1 MDQTSLMPTG
11 GLVSEPVLDM
21 QGVSVSLPRGG
32 RLVPVLDGLDLT
44 IAAGEMLALVG
55 ETGSGKTI
63 AALSIPRLLP
73 EGAVL
78 DGRIFLNNTELT
90 ALSEPEMR
98 RQRGPGIG
106 MVFQDPGRALN
117 PSMRVG
123 AQIAEAIRMHQK
135 ISAREAWARALARL
149 DEVGIPDPAERANDY
164 PHLFSGGQRQRV
176 TIALALACDP
186 VLLIADECT
195 TGLDPVLARQ
205 MLGLLHE
212 LRRRRDLAVLF
223 VTHDLS
229 LVRRHADTVQVLYAG
244 QAVERGSV
252 PSVLS
257 NPLHPYTG
265 ALLAAAPKLTRRPA
279 AAISGMAPEPEA
291 RSGAC
296 RFADRCA
303 GAKPVCGS
311 APPDW
316 SGTLP
321 SPTLKSP
328 TLHSQARCVFAGEVA
343 MPAPQ
348 PILPNDAPKPGELLS
363 VAALSVTYVPRFGG
377 AGRYAVRDVSLRVQ
391 EGECLAIVGASGSGK
406 TSLGRAVLQML
417 PYDGQVALWGS
428 LINDKAPR
436 ARRAAR
442 RRMQVVFQDPAS
454 SLNPAMTVGA
464 LIEEPLLLA
473 GIDARQR
480 AYRVRALLPQMGL
493 ADSLIDRYPA
503 SLSGGQAQRVAL
515 ARALA
520 GEPDLLVLDEPTS
533 GLDVSTQAGLL
544 ILLRRLLSTRRIAY
558 LFITHDL
565 AAARFLAHRIAVMQ
579 DGEIVELQAAE
590 ELVKRPR
597 HPASRALVEAFE

>member
-1 MDQTSLMPTG
+1 MDSSHGVP
-11 GLVSEPVLDM
+11 SPDSVLEM
-21 QGVSVSLPRGG
+21 QGVSVALPRGG

-55 ETGSGKTI
+55 ETGSGKTM

-73 EGAVL
+73 DGAL
-78 DGRIFLNNTELT
+78 MEGRIFLNDIELT
-90 ALSEPEMR
+90 ALSEAEMR

-106 MVFQDPGRALN
+106 MVFQDPARALN
-117 PSMRVG
+117 PSMTVG
-123 AQIAEAIRMHQK
+123 AQIAEAIRVHQK
-135 ISAREAWARALARL
+135 ISAGEAWARALARL
-149 DEVGIPDPAERANDY
+149 DEVGIPDPAERAQDY

-195 TGLDPVLARQ
+195 TGLDPVMARQ
-205 MLGLLHE
+205 MLGLLQV
-212 LRRRRDLAVLF
+212 LQRRRDLAVLF

-244 QAVERGSV
+244 QAVERGTV
-252 PSVLS
+252 PAVLS
-257 NPLHPYTG
+257 RPLHPYTG
-265 ALLAAAPKLTRRPA
+265 ALLAAAPKLNRRPA
-279 AAISGMAPEPEA
+279 ATISGMAPEPEA

-303 GAKPVCGS
+303 GAKPVCS
-311 APPDW
+311 STPPDW
-316 SGTLP
+316 S
-321 SPTLKSP
+321 PTLQ
-328 TLHSQARCVFAGEVA
+328 SQARCAFAGKIDL
-343 MPAPQ
+343 PASQ
-348 PILPNDAPKPGELLS
+348 PILPNDAPKPGELLT
-363 VAALSVTYVPRFGG
+363 VAALSVTYVPRFGRG
-377 AGRYAVRDVSLRVQ
+377 ARVAVQDVSLRIQ

-428 LINDKAPR
+428 PISDKAPR
-436 ARRAAR
+436 ARRTAR

-464 LIEEPLLLA
+464 LIEEPLMLA

-480 AYRVRALLPQMGL
+480 MARVRDLLPQMGL

-503 SLSGGQAQRVAL
+503 SLSGGQAQRVAV

-579 DGEIVELQAAE
+579 DGEIVELEAAE
-590 ELVKRPR
+590 ELVKRPQ
-597 HPASRALVEAFE
+597 HAASRALVEAFE

>member
-1 MDQTSLMPTG
+1 MDQAAALPAGDTVTDT
-11 GLVSEPVLDM
+11 VLDM

-73 EGAVL
+73 DGARL
-78 DGRIFLNNTELT
+78 DGRIFLNGTDLT
-90 ALSEPEMR
+90 ALSEAEMR

-106 MVFQDPGRALN
+106 MVFQDPARALN

-123 AQIAEAIRMHQK
+123 AQIAEAIRLHQK
-135 ISAREAWARALARL
+135 VSAGEAWARALARL
-149 DEVGIPDPAERANDY
+149 DEVGIPDPAERALDY

-195 TGLDPVLARQ
+195 TGLDPVMARQ
-205 MLGLLHE
+205 MLGLLHV

-229 LVRRHADTVQVLYAG
+229 LVRRHADSVQVLYAG
-244 QAVERGSV
+244 QAVERGAV

-257 NPLHPYTG
+257 QPLHPYTG
-265 ALLAAAPKLTRRPA
+265 ALLAAAPKLNRRPA
-279 AAISGMAPEPEA
+279 ATISGMAPEPEA
-291 RSGAC
+291 RGGAC

-303 GAKPVCGS
+303 GAKPVCTS

-316 SGTLP
+316 SRAGA
-321 SPTLKSP
+321 SPGQAG
-328 TLHSQARCVFAGEVA
+328 SQAHAARCVFAGQID
-343 MPAPQ
+343 MPAAQ
-348 PILPNDAPKPGELLS
+348 PILPNDAAKADELLS
-363 VAALSVTYVPRFGG
+363 VTALTVTYVPRFGRG
-377 AGRYAVRDVSLRVQ
+377 ARVAVQDVSLRIQ
-391 EGECLAIVGASGSGK
+391 EGECLAVVGASGSGK

-417 PYDGQVALWGS
+417 PYDGQVALWGTPIAS
-428 LINDKAPR
+428 KAGR
-436 ARRAAR
+436 ARRSAR

-480 AYRVRALLPQMGL
+480 NHRMRDLLPQMGL
-493 ADSLIDRYPA
+493 ADSLIDRYPT
-503 SLSGGQAQRVAL
+503 SLSGGQAQRVAV

-544 ILLRRLLSTRRIAY
+544 ILLRRLLSSRRIAY

-579 DGEIVELQAAE
+579 DGEIVELQTAE

>member
-1 MDQTSLMPTG
+1 MDSTSALPPSNT
-11 GLVSEPVLDM
+11 VTDTVLDM

-73 EGAVL
+73 EGARL
-78 DGRIFLNNTELT
+78 EGRIVLNGTELT
-90 ALSEPEMR
+90 ALSEAEMR

-106 MVFQDPGRALN
+106 MVFQDPARALN
-117 PSMRVG
+117 PSMKVG
-123 AQIAEAIRMHQK
+123 AQIAEAIRLHQNVG
-135 ISAREAWARALARL
+135 AGEAWARALARL
-149 DEVGIPDPAERANDY
+149 DEVGIPDPAERAHDY

-186 VLLIADECT
+186 ALLIADECT

-205 MLGLLHE
+205 MLGLLNV

-244 QAVERGSV
+244 QAVERGAV
-252 PSVLS
+252 PDVLS
-257 NPLHPYTG
+257 RPLHPYTG
-265 ALLAAAPKLTRRPA
+265 ALLAAAPKLNRRPS

-296 RFADRCA
+296 RFADRCP
-303 GAKPVCGS
+303 GAKPVCTS

-316 SGTLP
+316 SRAGPAPATLQAP
-321 SPTLKSP
+321 LQP
-328 TLHSQARCVFAGEVA
+328 QARCVFAGQID
-343 MPAPQ
+343 MPAVQ

-363 VAALSVTYVPRFGG
+363 VTALSVTYVPRY
-377 AGRYAVRDVSLRVQ
+377 GRGSRIAVRDVSLHIQ

-406 TSLGRAVLQML
+406 TSLVRAVLQML

-428 LINDKAPR
+428 PINYNTAR
-436 ARRAAR
+436 TRRAAR

-454 SLNPAMTVGA
+454 SLNPAMTVGD

-480 AYRVRALLPQMGL
+480 NHRMRDLLPQMGL
-493 ADSLIDRYPA
+493 ADSLIDRYPG
-503 SLSGGQAQRVAL
+503 SLSGGQAQRVAV

-544 ILLRRLLSTRRIAY
+544 ILLRRLLSSRRLAY

>member
-1 MDQTSLMPTG
+1 MDSTSALPPSNT
-11 GLVSEPVLDM
+11 VTDTVLEM

-32 RLVPVLDGLDLT
+32 RLVPVLDGLDLS

-55 ETGSGKTI
+55 ETGSGKTV
-63 AALSIPRLLP
+63 AALSIARLLP
-73 EGAVL
+73 EGAEL
-78 DGRIFLNNTELT
+78 EGRIFLNDIELT
-90 ALSEPEMR
+90 ALSEAEMR

-106 MVFQDPGRALN
+106 MVFQDPARALN
-117 PSMRVG
+117 PSMKVG
-123 AQIAEAIRMHQK
+123 AQIAEAIRLHQT
-135 ISAREAWARALARL
+135 ISAGEAWARALARL
-149 DEVGIPDPAERANDY
+149 DEVGIPDPAERAHDY
-164 PHLFSGGQRQRV
+164 PHMFSGGQRQRV

-195 TGLDPVLARQ
+195 TGLDPVMARQ
-205 MLGLLHE
+205 MLGLLNV

-244 QAVERGSV
+244 QAVERGTV

-257 NPLHPYTG
+257 APLHPYTG
-265 ALLAAAPKLTRRPA
+265 ALLAAAPKLNRRPA
-279 AAISGMAPEPEA
+279 ATISGIAPEPEA

-296 RFADRCA
+296 RFADRCP

-316 SGTLP
+316 SATLQ
-321 SPTLKSP
+321 
-328 TLHSQARCVFAGEVA
+328 SQARCVFAGKVD
-343 MPAPQ
+343 MPVPQ
-348 PILPNDAPKPGELLS
+348 PILPNDAAKPGELLS
-363 VAALSVTYVPRFGG
+363 VAALSVSYAPRFGG
-377 AGRYAVRDVSLRVQ
+377 LARLAVHDVSLRIQ
-391 EGECLAIVGASGSGK
+391 EGECLAVVGASGSGK

-417 PYDGQVALWGS
+417 PYDGQVSLWGS
-428 LINDKAPR
+428 PINYNTAR
-436 ARRAAR
+436 ARRSAR

-454 SLNPAMTVGA
+454 SLNPAMTVGD

-473 GIDARQR
+473 GIDRRQR
-480 AYRVRALLPQMGL
+480 NHRMRDLLPQMGL
-493 ADSLIDRYPA
+493 ADSLIDRYPG

-544 ILLRRLLSTRRIAY
+544 ILLRRLLSSRRIAY

>member
-1 MDQTSLMPTG
+1 MDQTSGAPHAGT
-11 GLVSEPVLDM
+11 VSEPALEL

-78 DGRIFLNNTELT
+78 EGRIFLNETELT
-90 ALSEPEMR
+90 ALSEAEMR

-106 MVFQDPGRALN
+106 MVFQDPARALN

-123 AQIAEAIRMHQK
+123 AQIAEAIRLHQK
-135 ISAREAWARALARL
+135 VSAGEAWARALARL

-195 TGLDPVLARQ
+195 TGLDPVMARQ
-205 MLGLLHE
+205 MLGLLHV

-244 QAVERGSV
+244 QAVERGAV

-257 NPLHPYTG
+257 HPLHPYTG
-265 ALLAAAPKLTRRPA
+265 ALLAAAPKLNRRPA
-279 AAISGMAPEPEA
+279 ATISGMAPEPEA

-303 GAKPVCGS
+303 GAKPVCSS

-316 SGTLP
+316 SATLQ
-321 SPTLKSP
+321 
-328 TLHSQARCVFAGEVA
+328 SQARCVFAGKVEL
-343 MPAPQ
+343 PASQ
-348 PILPNDAPKPGELLS
+348 PILPNDAAKPGELLS
-363 VAALSVTYVPRFGG
+363 VAALSVSYAPRFGG
-377 AGRYAVRDVSLRVQ
+377 GGRVAVRDVSLRIH

-417 PYDGQVALWGS
+417 PYDGQVALWGTQ
-428 LINDKAPR
+428 INYNTAR
-436 ARRAAR
+436 ARRSAR

-473 GIDARQR
+473 GISARQR
-480 AYRVRALLPQMGL
+480 TYRMRALLPQMGL
-493 ADSLIDRYPA
+493 ADSLIDRYPT
-503 SLSGGQAQRVAL
+503 SLSGGQAQRVAV

-520 GEPDLLVLDEPTS
+520 GDPDLLVLDEPTS

-579 DGEIVELQAAE
+579 DGEIVELQAAD